1 MGRCGGTVPKKASF
15 VEETIFVKRW
25 KATLIKSTLST
36 LPIYFM
42 PLFVIPKR
50 EAVGLEKIHRDFLW
64 VGGELEK
71 KSHLVNW
78 SIVYLEKQNGSL
90 GFRSLSFFNRALLG
104 KWSWRFVKERYP
116 LWKWVVV
123 GK

>member
-90 GFRSLSFFNRALLG
+90 GFRSLSLFNKALLG
-104 KWSWRFVKERYP
+104 KWS
-116 LWKWVVV
+116 
-123 GK
+123 